1 MSNHNKDYRRGRF
14 ETNTVDDITEEELLE
29 IVEDEPEIEVEEVVE
44 TTSEPMYGKVFGTDR
59 LNVRVNPSIDADVVC
74 RINKDDVVLID
85 EKLST
90 DDWYSICTENGMEG
104 FCMKEFISQFFK
116 TES

>member
-14 ETNTVDDITEEELLE
+14 ETDKIDE
-29 IVEDEPEIEVEEVVE
+29 IVEDDLEVEVEEIVE
-44 TTSEPMYGKVFGTDR
+44 TVPESMYGKVFGTDR
-59 LNVRVNPSIDADVVC
+59 LNVRANPSMDAEVVC

-85 EKLST
+85 ENLST